1 MGKEESEVVRFRE
14 MEDIIDEEKIEMISN
29 LDRREVDFE
38 NKTVTPGHKRC
49 TKMKGNRR
57 IIFPGGKPAKEEVL
71 MDVRLGMW
79 MGIVKKY
86 YTEETKEGVQ
96 NSDQLTK
103 KQMMGRKSVQLKVK
117 KGQLHISSSDKG
129 KGIISMDR
137 DTYVKMAVKH
147 TKEDIKVEWKE
158 LEEAQRTLRSHGRCI
173 ARIFGLREKEGPRN
187 RGRYYQNLSSW
198 AGDAS
203 VMRATAKTHKK
214 VGEGGVPASRSILG
228 ASKGLTTLLGKMLLD
243 LIVPITMMKPES
255 RDSQSTEEVLR
266 SIEDANIKL
275 KEGKVESMAIGSMDV
290 KTLYP

>member
-1 MGKEESEVVRFRE
+1 M
-14 MEDIIDEEKIEMISN
+14 
-29 LDRREVDFE
+29 
-38 NKTVTPGHKRC
+38 
-49 TKMKGNRR
+49 
-57 IIFPGGKPAKEEVL
+57 
-71 MDVRLGMW
+71 
-79 MGIVKKY
+79 
-86 YTEETKEGVQ
+86 
-96 NSDQLTK
+96 
-103 KQMMGRKSVQLKVK
+103 K

-173 ARIFGLREKEGPRN
+173 ARIFGLREKEGPRY

-228 ASKGLTTLLGKMLLD
+228 ASKGLTTPLGEMLLD

-266 SIEDANIKL
+266 SI
-275 KEGKVESMAIGSMDV
+275 
-290 KTLYP
+290 

>member
-1 MGKEESEVVRFRE
+1 M
-14 MEDIIDEEKIEMISN
+14 
-29 LDRREVDFE
+29 
-38 NKTVTPGHKRC
+38 
-49 TKMKGNRR
+49 
-57 IIFPGGKPAKEEVL
+57 
-71 MDVRLGMW
+71 
-79 MGIVKKY
+79 
-86 YTEETKEGVQ
+86 
-96 NSDQLTK
+96 
-103 KQMMGRKSVQLKVK
+103 K

-173 ARIFGLREKEGPRN
+173 ARIFGLREKEGPRY

-228 ASKGLTTLLGKMLLD
+228 ASKGLTTPLGEMLLD

>member
-86 YTEETKEGVQ
+86 YAEETKEGVQ
-96 NSDQLTK
+96 SSDQLTK

-117 KGQLHISSSDKG
+117 KGQLHISSLNKG

-173 ARIFGLREKEGPRN
+173 ARIFGLREKEGPRY

-214 VGEGGVPASRSILG
+214 VGEGGSRHQGPFCVP
-228 ASKGLTTLLGKMLLD
+228 
-243 LIVPITMMKPES
+243 
-255 RDSQSTEEVLR
+255 
-266 SIEDANIKL
+266 
-275 KEGKVESMAIGSMDV
+275 V
-290 KTLYP
+290 KA